1 MTEMNLIRRIAW
13 SYSYTTSLDI
23 DDLFSIAA
31 IGYTKALNTY
41 DAERSCF
48 STWAWINMKQE
59 LNNHLAGIRPDPHT
73 VAACVKGVTPHD
85 CEEIGPEET
94 VSFKEM
100 VSSMGKEAREVC
112 EIIFESPHEFLI
124 QGKPK
129 LSQGRLRDALRERGW
144 SWPKIRNGMRE
155 VKQTLMQMA

>member
-23 DDLFSIAA
+23 DDLFSVAA

-41 DAERSCF
+41 DAERSHF
-48 STWAWINMKQE
+48 STWAWINMKHE
-59 LNNHLAGIRPDPHT
+59 LNNHLAGMRLDPH
-73 VAACVKGVTPHD
+73 APRD
-85 CEEIGPEET
+85 CEEIGPEEA
-94 VSFKEM
+94 VSFKET
-100 VSSMGKEAREVC
+100 VNSMGKEAHEVC

-155 VKQTLMQMA
+155 VKQTLTQMT